1 MGKKLHR
8 QRRLVSTSAV
18 YLSIFLVFLALSA
31 ALLVTGLH
39 RISGPYQPSDPE
51 NPVTGPME
59 DSSGSHPLP
68 EDPASRIMPEGPAPS
83 GAKGLE
89 PLSTP
94 GPRLPA
100 TALPPPSSLAP
111 AAPIPESIR
120 PKHKGKLVFILDD
133 AGHNLWQLE
142 PFLALPFP
150 ISVAVLPGLPH
161 TKTAASKIVA
171 AGKELLLHQP
181 MEATAG
187 LDPGPGAIY
196 LAMED
201 HEIRLTIRRNL
212 AQLPGAVGMNNHMG
226 SKATA
231 DTRIMAITL
240 DEARRAGVYFLD
252 SFTIAESVVHSVASS
267 MNLRTWERTVF
278 LDNTPDRTSIMKY
291 VSEGTKI
298 AEKRGYAIMIGHVWS
313 AELAQTLSD
322 LYPQL
327 IDQGFSLSTISRIMM
342 DGDDD
347 EDFGN

>member
-1 MGKKLHR
+1 
-8 QRRLVSTSAV
+8 
-18 YLSIFLVFLALSA
+18 
-31 ALLVTGLH
+31 
-39 RISGPYQPSDPE
+39 
-51 NPVTGPME
+51 
-59 DSSGSHPLP
+59 
-68 EDPASRIMPEGPAPS
+68 
-83 GAKGLE
+83 
-89 PLSTP
+89 
-94 GPRLPA
+94 
-100 TALPPPSSLAP
+100 
-111 AAPIPESIR
+111 
-120 PKHKGKLVFILDD
+120 LVFILDD

-150 ISVAVLPGLPH
+150 VSIAVLPGLPH
-161 TKTAASKIVA
+161 TKAAAARTVA

-181 MEATAG
+181 MEASGG

-196 LAMED
+196 LTMED
-201 HEIRLTIRRNL
+201 QDIRLTIRKNL
-212 AQLPGAVGMNNHMG
+212 AQLPGVMGMNNHMG

-231 DTRIMAITL
+231 DRRIMAIIL
-240 DEARRAGVYFLD
+240 DEARRAGLYFLD
-252 SFTIAESVVHSVASS
+252 SLTIAESVVHSVASS

-278 LDNTPDRTSIMKY
+278 LDNTPDRASIMKY

>member
-1 MGKKLHR
+1 
-8 QRRLVSTSAV
+8 V
-18 YLSIFLVFLALSA
+18 I
-31 ALLVTGLH
+31 
-39 RISGPYQPSDPE
+39 
-51 NPVTGPME
+51 
-59 DSSGSHPLP
+59 
-68 EDPASRIMPEGPAPS
+68 
-83 GAKGLE
+83 
-89 PLSTP
+89 
-94 GPRLPA
+94 
-100 TALPPPSSLAP
+100 
-111 AAPIPESIR
+111 
-120 PKHKGKLVFILDD
+120 ILDD

-150 ISVAVLPGLPH
+150 LSIAVLPQLPH
-161 TKTAASKIVA
+161 TRAAAAMTVA

-181 MEATAG
+181 MEAVAD
-187 LDPGPGAIY
+187 LDPGPGAVY

-201 HEIRLTIRRNL
+201 HEIRLTIRQNL
-212 AQLPGAVGMNNHMG
+212 AQLPGVAGMNNHMG

-231 DTRIMAITL
+231 DRRIMAITL
-240 DEARRAGVYFLD
+240 DEARRAGVYFVD

-278 LDNTPDRTSIMKY
+278 LDNTPDRASIMKY
-291 VSEGTKI
+291 ISEGTKI

-327 IDQGFSLSTISRIMM
+327 VDQGFSLSTISRIMM